1 MERSSP
7 STLYQDESL
16 TDLCLPQCS
25 VSNFMG
31 CISRVIESRCL
42 QTATAAHRKPQGK
55 ALVARTGACGSFFI
69 SKPWL
74 RRERKAPPVPCLLRA
89 LQEPSDFHRPSCIS
103 LTNLPL
109 PSLYLKASVPPGSGC
124 TAASGS
130 GGSHL
135 RELWEMLQ
143 KCGSC
148 GASVPWP
155 RTWCC
160 RGMGTGLEQSFSFPK
175 VTSQAQLMARAS
187 QGQQHLAAASD
198 GHLVCIEHSR
208 L

>member
-55 ALVARTGACGSFFI
+55 ALVARTGTCGSFFI

-148 GASVPWP
+148 GASVPWQG
-155 RTWCC
+155 
-160 RGMGTGLEQSFSFPK
+160 RGAAVGWTLDWSRASAFPK
-175 VTSQAQLMARAS
+175 
-187 QGQQHLAAASD
+187 
-198 GHLVCIEHSR
+198 
-208 L
+208 